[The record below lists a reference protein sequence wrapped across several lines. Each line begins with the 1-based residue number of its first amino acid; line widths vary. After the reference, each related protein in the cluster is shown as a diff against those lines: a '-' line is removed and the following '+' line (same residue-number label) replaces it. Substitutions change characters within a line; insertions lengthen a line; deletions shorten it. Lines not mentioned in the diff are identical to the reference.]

1 MNDCTAVPVAAR
13 ITQGVC
19 RHFAA
24 LNWATLTEFRLATNR
39 RADVCALDPK
49 GRVVIVEVKSGP
61 ADFRSDAKWQE
72 YMPFCDGFAFA
83 VAPDFPLDLL
93 PSDVG
98 VLVTDGWEARIL
110 RPWTE
115 TPLHASRRKAVTLS
129 FARTA
134 AQRLSAARHGL
145 STE

>member
-1 MNDCTAVPVAAR
+1 MNDPAAPSVAAR

-24 LNWATLTEFRLATNR
+24 LNWATLTEFRLGNQR
-39 RADVCALDPK
+39 RADVCALDPR

-61 ADFRSDAKWQE
+61 ADFRSDGKWHE
-72 YMPFCDGFAFA
+72 YAPYCDGFAFA
-83 VAPDFPLDLL
+83 VAPDFPLALL
-93 PSDVG
+93 PEDVG
-98 VLVTDGWEARIL
+98 VLITDGWQARLL

-129 FARTA
+129 FARA
-134 AQRLSAARHGL
+134 AALRLAGRAEGDAL
-145 STE
+145 

>member
-1 MNDCTAVPVAAR
+1 MNDLNIPSVAAR

-24 LNWATLTEFRLATNR
+24 LNWATLTEFRLANHR

-49 GRVVIVEVKSGP
+49 GRVVIVEVKSGA
-61 ADFRSDAKWQE
+61 ADFRSDGKWHE
-72 YMPFCDGFAFA
+72 YAPYCDGFAFA
-83 VAPDFPLDLL
+83 VAPEFPLDLL
-93 PSDVG
+93 PKDVG
-98 VLVTDGWEARIL
+98 VLMTDGWESRLL

-134 AQRLSAARHGL
+134 AQRLSTLAL
-145 STE
+145 SRE

>member
-1 MNDCTAVPVAAR
+1 MNDLALPSVAAR

-19 RHFAA
+19 RHFTA
-24 LNWATLTEFRLATNR
+24 LNWATLTEFRLANHR

-49 GRVVIVEVKSGP
+49 GRVVIIEVKSGP
-61 ADFRSDAKWQE
+61 ADFRADGKWHD
-72 YMPFCDGFAFA
+72 YAPYCDGFAFA
-83 VAPDFPLDLL
+83 VAPDFPLALL
-93 PSDVG
+93 PEDVG
-98 VLVTDGWEARIL
+98 VLITDGWDARIL
-110 RPWTE
+110 RPWAE

-134 AQRLSAARHGL
+134 AQRLRSLSL

>member
-1 MNDCTAVPVAAR
+1 MNDLNMPSIAAR

-24 LNWATLTEFRLATNR
+24 LNWATLTEFRLANHR

-61 ADFRSDAKWQE
+61 ADFRSDGKWHE
-72 YMPFCDGFAFA
+72 YAPYCDGFAFA
-83 VAPDFPLDLL
+83 VAPEFPLDLL
-93 PSDVG
+93 PEDVG
-98 VLVTDGWEARIL
+98 VLMTDGWESRLL

-134 AQRLSAARHGL
+134 AQRLSTLAL
-145 STE
+145 SRE